1 MGINLYL
8 RALKRAKTKIRYGV
22 LGLGLSISGSLV
34 VYLTLSGSIKT
45 VAGVSSVIAL
55 LGALYL
61 HMREPE

>member
-1 MGINLYL
+1 MKKFI
-8 RALKRAKTKIRYGV
+8 YGV

-45 VAGVSSVIAL
+45 IAGVSSGIAL